1 MRNTRFMDML
11 FSNTDPEVAKQV
23 DEEIQDAER
32 NGVSE
37 NEELRYENTGDGV
50 AITDKGTGE
59 VTLAQRS
66 EEDPE
71 TYDLTAVPSG
81 NLERYLHPSAD
92 GVTPSDINYGLD
104 EDIRNHLNQYNE
116 DDNMRPTDERQFS
129 ISSNNAAWQGIFSY
143 PQEMMDRL
151 FSETNETAEMSKVG
165 DLKIEKDDE
174 EDNTVIVTSESTGD
188 QCRVTLDGDEMEVEE
203 LDSKNFSGALN
214 ALYIVGVQPY
224 DHLIVDAHAYTVEA
238 AQALRHKLEEQG
250 VESIEVFE
258 DQEEARDY
266 AYNLLKRL
274 GAEPTEG
281 DVDEPVLQKEY
292 SDAVVYTSSYNTE
305 DSVLMSRLYSENQVG
320 VTDLYEAVEE
330 AIKDSEEGGETVE
343 LPDGVEVTAVDDK
356 TAIIEEDGEF
366 TKAIMTGRDMVLEK
380 IEEDEAEELLEEAE
394 EKKFSDIMTDVT
406 GTRFFSQH
414 EYMNSYM
421 TRLFSEEADQNY
433 IEEALEEGQ
442 QIENDDEIITPV
454 SDDVAVV
461 EDKDTGEFTK
471 VTVLDED
478 QMQLSPITK
487 AEAEDLLEDVEVDC
501 EGEDCEKKFSDV
513 YSDEYGTRFFSSNE
527 YMTNYMVRLFSDE
540 GDEQE
545 IVEDA
550 LEKGHQIENEDSI
563 VTPVSDTEVVIED
576 KETGEFTKAE
586 LLDEDHLNV
595 EAISEKEAEELL
607 EDVEIGEEKDEKKFS
622 DLVTNEYGDR
632 FFSQNEYMN
641 NYMVRLFSEEAD
653 EEQVV
658 DAIENGQQI
667 ENDDEIITPIS
678 EDEAVIKDK
687 ETGEYTHAEL
697 DDDDNLE
704 VNAISKSEA
713 KELLED
719 VKVGEKKYSSLLGK
733 FFADAGIEQQAQGQL
748 PPPPHAQQGQAPQGP
763 MAPQGPQPAYQ
774 EEPQPTLEDIE
785 DKAQAA
791 IETIK
796 AAAEEASA
804 QILNAKATPASDLNP
819 EIQEAQFSERT
830 FSFGNTDTLV
840 SWLRN
845 K

>member
-71 TYDLTAVPSG
+71 TYDLAAVPNG

-92 GVTPSDINYGLD
+92 GVTPSDISYGLD

-238 AQALRHKLEEQG
+238 AQALRQKLEEQG

-366 TKAIMTGRDMVLEK
+366 TKAIMTGRDMVFEK

-804 QILNAKATPASDLNP
+804 QILNAKATPAADLNP